1 MDGTTMQPS
10 MNPTNEFEST
20 VLYMWRDVH
29 AMDLPHITVLDVF
42 LPMQRPSRLT
52 APPKYSRPEAKVSL
66 QLA

>member
-10 MNPTNEFEST
+10 MNSTNELEST
-20 VLYMWRDVH
+20 VQYMWHDVH
-29 AMDLPHITVLDVF
+29 AMDLPHVTVLDVF
-42 LPMQRPSRLT
+42 QPMQRQSRLT